1 MKNILELL
9 YYGQINEA
17 ERSDNP
23 HSHIQPPDEEDKA
36 YDLLYASLSDK
47 QKELFEKWEEHYA
60 NRMGDRMD
68 YTFARGFKMGFHL
81 ALQVM
86 DFDLP

>member
-1 MKNILELL
+1 MKNIIELL

-36 YDLLYASLSDK
+36 YDLLYSSLSDE
-47 QKELFEKWEEHYA
+47 QKKLFEQWEELYA
-60 NRMGDRMD
+60 NRMGDRID
-68 YTFARGFKMGFHL
+68 YTFARGFKIGFHL
-81 ALQVM
+81 AFQVA
-86 DFDLP
+86 DLDL